1 MPGPVRTR
9 RVSLAWPRLPAA
21 AEVAIVAAGYAGYA
35 LVRLA
40 VRASRPA
47 AIAHAAGL
55 WRAERWL
62 HLDVEPPLNHLAAA
76 RPVLAETAGYYYGL
90 AHFIVT
96 PLVLAWLWLRLP
108 AAFGPLRSALVL
120 ATTAA
125 NVVFWTWPVAPP
137 RFAVPGMADVLV
149 RYRILGAGSPHGPDS
164 LVNLYAAM
172 PSLHVAWAAWCAAA
186 LVAATRTP
194 WRHLAW
200 LYPAATTVVV
210 LATANHFLADAAAG
224 LAVTALGLLVTR
236 ATTRPGAAE
245 PASGGAVPA
254 AASPAIGPGAATRRR
269 SVIWWQR
276 LARRWAW
283 AVTGG
288 AAALVA
294 LRVPAVC
301 VDVRAALAHGLRLPW
316 LGAAVAAEAVC
327 VAGLVMAQRQL
338 LAAAGARLPV
348 RAVAAA
354 VFASTGLARL
364 LPAGP
369 AAAAAW
375 QAGQY
380 RRRDAVGSTAGVWAV
395 LAGGVASTVAALAVL
410 AVGATA
416 AARWWLLLGGAATL
430 AAVTAAAMAARQV
443 GPAARWLARHTGR
456 SRWRWGLATGLA
468 GLARHRPGPRRAAA
482 ALAASTLSVL
492 AEAGLLAAAFEV
504 AGLPVPW
511 RGLLLAG
518 AAGQL
523 GARLVPLPGGLGG
536 MEGGVLGAL
545 ALTGTR
551 PATALTAVIVYRVAG
566 YWAPGAAGA
575 VTAALLTRRHPA
587 RAARPVTPLRP
598 PPAPAATTVDVLAT
612 AHHYAL
618 DVITTPA
625 VLAFG
630 YGTAAPL
637 PALARHAHLPRRARP
652 PRPPAAGPPAG
663 EPGAA
668 ACHPAPPVTGSSSS
682 SASPVSCTPPLAA
695 ASARSP
701 PGPGVTGPA
710 ARHGCGP
717 APLPGSSRTSRRD
730 SHRPP
735 TERREERNM
744 S

>member
-1 MPGPVRTR
+1 MPAPVRNR

-40 VRASRPA
+40 VRASRPD

-62 HLDVEPPLNHLAAA
+62 HVDIEPSLNHLAAA
-76 RPVLAETAGYYYGL
+76 RPALAETAGYYYGL

-137 RFAVPGMADVLV
+137 RFAVPGVADVLV
-149 RYRILGAGSPHGPDS
+149 RYRILGAGDAHGPDS

-172 PSLHVAWAAWCAAA
+172 PSLHVAWAAWSAVAI
-186 LVAATRTP
+186 VAATRGR
-194 WRHLAW
+194 WRYLAW

-210 LATANHFLADAAAG
+210 LATANHFVLDAAAG
-224 LAVTALGLLVTR
+224 LAVNALGLLAAR
-236 ATTRPGAAE
+236 AAARPDATE
-245 PASGGAVPA
+245 PGPHGAVPA
-254 AASPAIGPGAATRRR
+254 AASPAPAPGAATRHRR
-269 SVIWWQR
+269 PVIWGRR

-283 AVTGG
+283 AVTG
-288 AAALVA
+288 AAAVLIA
-294 LRVPAVC
+294 LRAPSVWA
-301 VDVRAALAHGLRLPW
+301 DVRAAIAHGLRLPW
-316 LGAAVAAEAVC
+316 LGAAAAAEAVC

-380 RRRDAVGSTAGVWAV
+380 RRRDAASSTAGVWAV

-410 AVGATA
+410 AAGATA

-430 AAVTAAAMAARQV
+430 AAITAAITAAAMAARRA
-443 GPAARWLARHTGR
+443 GPAARWLARHAGR
-456 SRWRWGLATGLA
+456 SRRRWRLAAGLA
-468 GLARHRPGPRRAAA
+468 GLARHRLGPRRGAA
-482 ALAASTLSVL
+482 ALAASGLSVL
-492 AEAGLLAAAFEV
+492 GEAGLLAAAFEV
-504 AGLPVPW
+504 AGTPVPW
-511 RGLLLAG
+511 RGLLLAC

-587 RAARPVTPLRP
+587 QAARPVTPLRP
-598 PPAPAATTVDVLAT
+598 QAPPPPAPGQQPGIKSARAHPRACPASRTPQT
-612 AHHYAL
+612 AKGH
-618 DVITTPA
+618 
-625 VLAFG
+625 
-630 YGTAAPL
+630 
-637 PALARHAHLPRRARP
+637 
-652 PRPPAAGPPAG
+652 
-663 EPGAA
+663 
-668 ACHPAPPVTGSSSS
+668 
-682 SASPVSCTPPLAA
+682 A

-701 PGPGVTGPA
+701 PGPGATGPA

-735 TERREERNM
+735 TERRKERNM

>member
-1 MPGPVRTR
+1 MPAPVRNR

-35 LVRLA
+35 VVRLA

-62 HLDVEPPLNHLAAA
+62 HVDIEPSLNHLAAA
-76 RPVLAETAGYYYGL
+76 RPALAETAGYYYGL

-96 PLVLAWLWLRLP
+96 PLVLAWLWLRRP

-125 NVVFWTWPVAPP
+125 NVVFWAWPAAPP
-137 RFAVPGMADVLV
+137 RFAVPGVADVLV
-149 RYRILGAGSPHGPDS
+149 RYRILGAGDAHGPDS

-172 PSLHVAWAAWCAAA
+172 PSLHVAWAAWCAVAI
-186 LVAATRTP
+186 VAATRGR

-210 LATANHFLADAAAG
+210 LATANHFVLDAAAG
-224 LAVTALGLLVTR
+224 LAVTTLGLLAAR
-236 ATTRPGAAE
+236 AATRPDATE
-245 PASGGAVPA
+245 PGPHGAVPA
-254 AASPAIGPGAATRRR
+254 AASPALDPGAATRHRR
-269 SVIWWQR
+269 PVIWRRR
-276 LARRWAW
+276 LAWRWAW
-283 AVTGG
+283 AVTG
-288 AAALVA
+288 AAAVLIA
-294 LRVPAVC
+294 LRAPAVGA
-301 VDVRAALAHGLRLPW
+301 DVRPALGHGLRLPW
-316 LGAAVAAEAVC
+316 LGAAAAAEAVC

-348 RAVAAA
+348 RAVAAV

-380 RRRDAVGSTAGVWAV
+380 RRRDAASGTAGVWAV

-410 AVGATA
+410 AASATA
-416 AARWWLLLGGAATL
+416 AARWWLLLGSAATL
-430 AAVTAAAMAARQV
+430 AALTATAMAARRA
-443 GPAARWLARHTGR
+443 GPAARWLARHAGR
-456 SRWRWGLATGLA
+456 SRRRWRLAAGLA
-468 GLARHRPGPRRAAA
+468 GLARHRLGPRRGAA
-482 ALAASTLSVL
+482 ALAASGLSVL
-492 AEAGLLAAAFEV
+492 GEAGLLAAAFEV
-504 AGLPVPW
+504 AGTPVPW
-511 RGLLLAG
+511 RGLLLAC

-545 ALTGTR
+545 ALTGTH
-551 PATALTAVIVYRVAG
+551 PATALAAVIVYRVAG
-566 YWAPGAAGA
+566 YWVPGAAGA
-575 VTAALLTRRHPA
+575 VTAAVLTRRHPDQ
-587 RAARPVTPLRP
+587 AARPVTPLRSQAPP
-598 PPAPAATTVDVLAT
+598 PPAPGQPG
-612 AHHYAL
+612 
-618 DVITTPA
+618 IKPA
-625 VLAFG
+625 
-630 YGTAAPL
+630 
-637 PALARHAHLPRRARP
+637 RARP
-652 PRPPAAGPPAG
+652 RACPASRTPQTAEGHAAG
-663 EPGAA
+663 
-668 ACHPAPPVTGSSSS
+668 
-682 SASPVSCTPPLAA
+682 
-695 ASARSP
+695 ARSP
-701 PGPGVTGPA
+701 PGPGVAGPA

-717 APLPGSSRTSRRD
+717 APLPGSSRTPRRD

-735 TERREERNM
+735 TERRKERNM

>member
-1 MPGPVRTR
+1 
-9 RVSLAWPRLPAA
+9 LPAA

-35 LVRLA
+35 VVRLA

-47 AIAHAAGL
+47 AIAHSAGL

-62 HLDVEPPLNHLAAA
+62 HVDIEPSLNHLAAA

-96 PLVLAWLWLRLP
+96 PLVLAWLWLRRP

-120 ATTAA
+120 ATTGA
-125 NVVFWTWPVAPP
+125 NVVFWAWPVAPP
-137 RFAVPGMADVLV
+137 RFAVPGMTDVLV
-149 RYRILGAGSPHGPDS
+149 RYRILGAGDAHGPDS

-186 LVAATRTP
+186 IVAATRGR

-210 LATANHFLADAAAG
+210 LATANHFALDAAAG
-224 LAVTALGLLVTR
+224 LAVTALGLLASR
-236 ATTRPGAAE
+236 ATTRPDATE
-245 PASGGAVPA
+245 PGPGGAVPT
-254 AASPAIGPGAATRRR
+254 AASPALGPGAATRHRR
-269 SVIWWQR
+269 PVIWGRR
-276 LARRWAW
+276 LTRGW
-283 AVTGG
+283 AVTG
-288 AAALVA
+288 AATMLIA
-294 LRVPAVC
+294 LRAPAVGA
-301 VDVRAALAHGLRLPW
+301 DVRAALAHGLRLPW
-316 LGAAVAAEAVC
+316 LGAAVAAEAVL

-338 LAAAGARLPV
+338 LAAAGARLPF

-380 RRRDAVGSTAGVWAV
+380 RRRDTASSTAGVWAV
-395 LAGGVASTVAALAVL
+395 LAGGVASAVAALAVL

-416 AARWWLLLGGAATL
+416 TARWWLLLGSAATL
-430 AAVTAAAMAARQV
+430 AAITAAAMAARRAGV
-443 GPAARWLARHTGR
+443 AARWLARHAGR
-456 SRWRWGLATGLA
+456 SRWRWRLAAGLA
-468 GLARHRPGPRRAAA
+468 GLARHRLGPRRGAA
-482 ALAASTLSVL
+482 ALASSGLSVL
-492 AEAGLLAAAFEV
+492 GEAGLLAAAFEV
-504 AGLPVPW
+504 AGTPVPW
-511 RGLLLAG
+511 RGLLLAC

-536 MEGGVLGAL
+536 VEGGVLGAL
-545 ALTGTR
+545 ALTGTH

-587 RAARPVTPLRP
+587 QAARPVTPLRP
-598 PPAPAATTVDVLAT
+598 QAPPPPAPGQLPGIKPAR
-612 AHHYAL
+612 AHPRACPASR
-618 DVITTPA
+618 TPE
-625 VLAFG
+625 
-630 YGTAAPL
+630 
-637 PALARHAHLPRRARP
+637 RAK
-652 PRPPAAGPPAG
+652 G
-663 EPGAA
+663 
-668 ACHPAPPVTGSSSS
+668 HT
-682 SASPVSCTPPLAA
+682 

-735 TERREERNM
+735 TERRKERNM

>member
-1 MPGPVRTR
+1 VPGPVRDR

-62 HLDVEPPLNHLAAA
+62 HLDIEPSLNHLAAA

-90 AHFIVT
+90 AHFIIT
-96 PLVLAWLWLRLP
+96 PLVLAWLWLRRP

-125 NVVFWTWPVAPP
+125 NLVFWTWPVAPP
-137 RFAVPGMADVLV
+137 RFAVPGMTDVLV
-149 RYRILGAGSPHGPDS
+149 RSRILGAGDAHGPDS

-186 LVAATRTP
+186 IVAATRGR

-224 LAVTALGLLVTR
+224 LAITALGLLAAR
-236 ATTRPGAAE
+236 AATRPDATE
-245 PASGGAVPA
+245 PGPGGAVPA
-254 AASPAIGPGAATRRR
+254 AASPTLGRGMATRHRR
-269 SVIWWQR
+269 PVIWRR

-283 AVTGG
+283 AVTG
-288 AAALVA
+288 AAVA
-294 LRVPAVC
+294 LMALRAPAVWA
-301 VDVRAALAHGLRLPW
+301 DVRAALAHGLRLPW
-316 LGAAVAAEAVC
+316 LGAAEAVC
-327 VAGLVMAQRQL
+327 VVGLVMAQRQL
-338 LAAAGARLPV
+338 LAAVGARLPV
-348 RAVAAA
+348 RAVAGA

-369 AAAAAW
+369 AAAATW

-380 RRRDAVGSTAGVWAV
+380 RRRDAASGTAGVWAV

-410 AVGATA
+410 AAGAAA
-416 AARWWLLLGGAATL
+416 AARWWLLLGGTATL
-430 AAVTAAAMAARQV
+430 AAITAAAVAARRADR
-443 GPAARWLARHTGR
+443 AARWLARHAGR
-456 SRWRWGLATGLA
+456 SRWRWRLAAGLA
-468 GLARHRPGPRRAAA
+468 GLARHRLGPRRGAA
-482 ALAASTLSVL
+482 ALAASGLSVL
-492 AEAGLLAAAFEV
+492 GEAGLLAAAFEV
-504 AGLPVPW
+504 AGTPVPW
-511 RGLLLAG
+511 RGLLLAC

-551 PATALTAVIVYRVAG
+551 PATALTAVIIYRVAG

-575 VTAALLTRRHPA
+575 VTAALLSRRHPA

-598 PPAPAATTVDVLAT
+598 QAPPPPAPGQPG
-612 AHHYAL
+612 
-618 DVITTPA
+618 ITPA
-625 VLAFG
+625 RV
-630 YGTAAPL
+630 
-637 PALARHAHLPRRARP
+637 H
-652 PRPPAAGPPAG
+652 
-663 EPGAA
+663 PGA
-668 ACHPAPPVTGSSSS
+668 CPASR
-682 SASPVSCTPPLAA
+682 TPQTAEGHA

-717 APLPGSSRTSRRD
+717 VPLPGSSRTSRRD